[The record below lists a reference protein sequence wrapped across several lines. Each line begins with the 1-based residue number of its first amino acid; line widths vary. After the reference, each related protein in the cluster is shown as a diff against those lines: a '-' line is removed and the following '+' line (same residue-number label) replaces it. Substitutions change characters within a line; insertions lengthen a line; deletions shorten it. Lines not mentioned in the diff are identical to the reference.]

1 MTAEITPRLAVRGRP
16 RTEGDFTCD
25 RCSRTAG
32 RHRAS
37 WPEGRICGTCFT
49 VAMRTHGPCPGCR
62 TERMLPGRSAA
73 HGDQPVCA
81 DCAGITQNY
90 HCSRCGT
97 ETEHYRQ
104 NTCARC
110 SLRDD
115 LTVLLR
121 VDDAP
126 GSETTATK
134 LLGALCGA
142 QRPESILTWLRK
154 TGVRDLLQRLAT
166 DEIPLSHEALDM
178 EPNSLRVE
186 HMRSLLTH
194 HKLLPDRDHYLA
206 LFQRWLTSKLDD
218 VDDADIGRPVES
230 FGRWHHLRRIRTL
243 SADGKPTRG
252 PVHSAKQEI
261 TETIKFLTWLKLT
274 HGRTVATCVQADVDT
289 WLADG
294 PTTRHAIRTFFVW
307 AVKNRICTNITIGF
321 RQAKTVP
328 LLTQGQRLAMLKA
341 CLTDNI
347 DTLPY
352 RVAATLLLLYAQPV
366 VKIAAMKSTDVIL
379 TPDGLRLSLGEG
391 DPAPVPEPFASLLTE
406 HLAARPNMRTGSS
419 SGSEWLFPG
428 YRPGQHIHPNT
439 LMERLREVGIEL
451 LGARNASLRALVKEV
466 PAPLVAEMLGY
477 SYQVT
482 QKHATAAAEPWSR
495 YPRIQATRIMTD
507 TIGIDR

>member
-1 MTAEITPRLAVRGRP
+1 MLTGSRQAPRQLARRQDLRDLLHGRHAHARAPAPAAEQSACFPGGLLPTATSQSASIAQASP
-16 RTEGDFTCD
+16 RTTTAPAAA
-25 RCSRTAG
+25 RKPSTTARTPA
-32 RHRAS
+32 
-37 WPEGRICGTCFT
+37 P
-49 VAMRTHGPCPGCR
+49 
-62 TERMLPGRSAA
+62 AA
-73 HGDQPVCA
+73 HSGTTSPRCCA
-81 DCAGITQNY
+81 STSPRAT
-90 HCSRCGT
+90 
-97 ETEHYRQ
+97 
-104 NTCARC
+104 
-110 SLRDD
+110 
-115 LTVLLR
+115 
-121 VDDAP
+121 
-126 GSETTATK
+126 ETTAAK
-134 LLGALCGA
+134 LLAALCGA

-154 TGVRDLLQRLAT
+154 TGVRELLERLAT
-166 DEIPLSHEALDM
+166 GDIPLSHEALDK

-206 LFQRWLTSKLDD
+206 LFERWLTSKLDD
-218 VDDADIGRPVES
+218 IDDPEVRRPVES
-230 FGRWHHLRRIRTL
+230 FARWHHLRRIRSL

-274 HGRTVATCVQADVDT
+274 HGRTVASCVQADVDA

-307 AVKNRICTNITIGF
+307 AVKNRTCTNITIGF

-406 HLAARPNMRTGSS
+406 HLASRPNMRTGSS

-439 LMERLREVGIEL
+439 LMVRLREIGINL
-451 LGARNASLRALVKEV
+451 LGARNASLRAPRQGSSRPARRRNARLQLPSHPETRRSSRRTLV
-466 PAPLVAEMLGY
+466 PL
-477 SYQVT
+477 SS
-482 QKHATAAAEPWSR
+482 P
-495 YPRIQATRIMTD
+495 
-507 TIGIDR
+507 